1 MIANGTRKSALLAMM
16 RNLSV
21 QQWEDNKS
29 SVEKLKSQIKGN
41 SLSKHR
47 AIRAL
52 EQEKFSVKS
61 LQLIHLEYRN
71 AIVKIF
77 TDALLMAQFQARQ
90 LEPRLAPGAKMGPR
104 FLLTLNILDEFGFSP
119 SLGDDGYYYGNPRF
133 AHYPLF
139 ENVLDQLGI
148 TVTDRCAY
156 KPSRISD
163 KVRAFLEASFH
174 NYTDLLILLAVA
186 EEQVVLFSQPL
197 RKALNNA
204 DINTEFGY
212 YVVHGTTEDLALNA
226 ADDQHEDDLWVALT
240 HACTPSDF
248 SRLGEIAN
256 QYCDLWQEF
265 WSHQLDRSRELTGES
280 ITHDVKAYLD

>member
-1 MIANGTRKSALLAMM
+1 MIANGTRKSALIAMM
-16 RNLSV
+16 RNLSA

-29 SVEKLKSQIKGN
+29 SVEKLKSQIRGN
-41 SLSKHR
+41 PLSKHR
-47 AIRAL
+47 AIKAL
-52 EQEKFSVKS
+52 EQEKFSLQS
-61 LQLIHLEYRN
+61 LQQIHLEYRN

-90 LEPRLAPGAKMGPR
+90 LEPRLPSGAKMGPR
-104 FLLTLNILDEFGFSP
+104 FLLALNILDEFGFSP

-148 TVTDRCAY
+148 TATDRCAY
-156 KPSRISD
+156 EPSRVSD
-163 KVRAFLEASFH
+163 KVRAFLEASFD
-174 NYTDLLILLAVA
+174 NYTELLILLAVA

-204 DINTEFGY
+204 NINTEFGY
-212 YVVHGTTEDLALNA
+212 YIVHGTTKDLVLNA
-226 ADDQHEDDLWVALT
+226 ADDQHADDLWVALT

-248 SRLGEIAN
+248 NRLSEIAN
-256 QYCDLWQEF
+256 QYCQLWQEF
-265 WSHQLDRSRELTGES
+265 WSHQLDRSRELSEES
-280 ITHDVKAYLD
+280 IAHDAKAYLD